1 MKINVKGEHVS
12 EKIIHM
18 YVDELIKAHPDKHIN
33 AVDIIV
39 EGDAMKARKNRR
51 NNIPH
56 ARIYIYNTAYFM
68 DRS

>member
-12 EKIIHM
+12 DKIIHM

-39 EGDAMKARKNRR
+39 EGDTMKVRMVHDLER
-51 NNIPH
+51 
-56 ARIYIYNTAYFM
+56 TA
-68 DRS
+68 

>member
-12 EKIIHM
+12 DKIIHM

-39 EGDAMKARKNRR
+39 EGDTMKVRMVHDLER
-51 NNIPH
+51 
-56 ARIYIYNTAYFM
+56 TAWSASG
-68 DRS
+68 DETEEPAEA

>member
-39 EGDAMKARKNRR
+39 EGDTMKVRMVHDLDR
-51 NNIPH
+51 
-56 ARIYIYNTAYFM
+56 TAWNASG
-68 DRS
+68 DGKEKPEE

>member
-12 EKIIHM
+12 DKIIHM

-39 EGDAMKARKNRR
+39 DGDKMKVRMVHDLER
-51 NNIPH
+51 
-56 ARIYIYNTAYFM
+56 TA
-68 DRS
+68 